1 MKIAV
6 YGATGMVG
14 GQIVKESLR
23 RGHEVTAVSR
33 TGAPVSGATACSAE
47 LADVRT
53 FANIAMDH
61 DAVVLATVPSRTGGD
76 HGEWLAAMTAAFS
89 HAGDTRLLVVGGAGA
104 LEIDGVR
111 LCDSPNYP
119 EPYRPEAR
127 TMAAAYDE
135 IRSAPEAL
143 DWTVVA
149 PAPVMQPGPRTGT
162 YVTAK
167 DSPAGP
173 SISTQDFAVA
183 MLDELETPS
192 HHRARFTVA
201 NPAGAVARDTPAYP
215 VS

>member
-23 RGHEVTAVSR
+23 RGHEVTAISR
-33 TGAPVSGATACSAE
+33 TGAALPGATACSAE
-47 LADVRT
+47 LADTRV
-53 FANIAMDH
+53 FASIASDH

-76 HGEWLAAMTAAFS
+76 HGEWLAAMKAAFGS
-89 HAGDTRLLVVGGAGA
+89 AGATRLLVVGGAGA
-104 LEIDGVR
+104 LQINGMR
-111 LCDSPNYP
+111 LCDSPDFP

-135 IRSAPEAL
+135 IRSAPESL
-143 DWTVVA
+143 DWTMLA
-149 PAPVMQPGPRTGT
+149 PAPVMQPGIRSGK
-162 YVTAK
+162 YVTAD
-167 DSPAGP
+167 DSPAGR
-173 SISTQDFAVA
+173 SITTQDFAVA
-183 MLDELETPS
+183 MLDELENPS

-201 NPAGAVARDTPAYP
+201 NTDANAVGEPGYP

>member
-23 RGHEVTAVSR
+23 RGHKVTAVSR
-33 TGAPVSGATACSAE
+33 TGAALPGATACSAE
-47 LADVRT
+47 LADARM
-53 FANIAMDH
+53 FANIASDH

-76 HGEWLAAMTAAFS
+76 HGEWLSAMKAAFGS
-89 HAGDTRLLVVGGAGA
+89 AGATRLLVVGGAGS
-104 LEIDGVR
+104 LEINGVR
-111 LCDSPNYP
+111 LCDSPDFP

-135 IRSAPEAL
+135 IRSAPESL
-143 DWTVVA
+143 NWTMLS
-149 PAPVMQPGPRTGT
+149 PAPVMQPGIRSGR
-162 YVTAK
+162 YVTAD
-167 DSPAGP
+167 DSPAGR
-173 SISTQDFAVA
+173 SITTQDFAVA
-183 MLDELETPS
+183 MLDELENPA

-201 NPAGAVARDTPAYP
+201 NTDANAVGEPGYP

>member
-23 RGHEVTAVSR
+23 RGHEVTAISR
-33 TGAPVSGATACSAE
+33 TGAALPGATACSAE
-47 LADVRT
+47 LADTRM
-53 FANIAMDH
+53 FASIASDH

-76 HGEWLAAMTAAFS
+76 HGEWLAAMKAAFGS
-89 HAGDTRLLVVGGAGA
+89 AGATRLLVVGGAGA
-104 LEIDGVR
+104 LQINGVR
-111 LCDSPNYP
+111 LCDSPEFP

-135 IRSAPEAL
+135 IRSAPESL
-143 DWTVVA
+143 DWTMLA
-149 PAPVMQPGPRTGT
+149 PAPVMQPGIRSGK
-162 YVTAK
+162 YVTAD
-167 DSPAGP
+167 DSPAGR
-173 SISTQDFAVA
+173 SITTQDFAVA
-183 MLDELETPS
+183 MLDELENPS

-201 NPAGAVARDTPAYP
+201 NTDANAVGEPGYP

>member
-14 GQIVKESLR
+14 AQIVKESLR
-23 RGHEVTAVSR
+23 RGHEVTAISR
-33 TGAPVSGATACSAE
+33 TGASVAGATACRAE

-53 FANIAMDH
+53 FANIASDH

-76 HGEWLAAMTAAFS
+76 HGEWLGAMKAAFDS
-89 HAGDTRLLVVGGAGA
+89 AGTTRLLVVGGAGA
-104 LEIDGVR
+104 LEITGMR
-111 LCDSPNYP
+111 WCDSPDFP

-135 IRSAPEAL
+135 IRSAPETL
-143 DWTVVA
+143 DWTMLA
-149 PAPVMQPGPRTGT
+149 PAPVMQPGTRSGT
-162 YVTAK
+162 YITAD

-173 SISTQDFAVA
+173 SITTQDFAVA
-183 MLDELETPS
+183 VLDELESPA

-201 NPAGAVARDTPAYP
+201 NPAVKPAPDALAYP

>member
-23 RGHEVTAVSR
+23 RGHQVTAISR
-33 TGAPVSGATACSAE
+33 AGAAVPGATACRAE

-53 FANIAMDH
+53 FATVAKDH

-76 HGEWLAAMTAAFS
+76 HGEWLSAMSAAFGS
-89 HAGDTRLLVVGGAGA
+89 AGATRLLVVGGAGA
-104 LEIDGVR
+104 LEINGVR
-111 LCDSPNYP
+111 LCDSPGFP

-135 IRSAPEAL
+135 IRSAPETL
-143 DWTVVA
+143 DWTMLA
-149 PAPVMQPGPRTGT
+149 PAPVIKPGTRSGK
-162 YVTAK
+162 YVTAQ

-173 SISTQDFAVA
+173 SITAQDFAVA
-183 MLDELETPS
+183 MLDELEAPA
-192 HHRARFTVA
+192 HHRSRFTVA
-201 NPAGAVARDTPAYP
+201 NPGKDAAEDPYPA
-215 VS
+215 S

>member
-23 RGHEVTAVSR
+23 RGHEVTAISR
-33 TGAPVSGATACSAE
+33 TGAALPGATACSAE
-47 LADVRT
+47 LADTRM
-53 FANIAMDH
+53 FASIASDH

-76 HGEWLAAMTAAFS
+76 HGEWLAAMKAAFGS
-89 HAGDTRLLVVGGAGA
+89 AGATRLLVVGGAGA
-104 LEIDGVR
+104 LQINGMR
-111 LCDSPNYP
+111 LCDSPDFP

-135 IRSAPEAL
+135 IRSAPESL
-143 DWTVVA
+143 DWTMLA
-149 PAPVMQPGPRTGT
+149 PAPVMQPGIRSGK
-162 YVTAK
+162 YVTAD
-167 DSPAGP
+167 DSPAGR
-173 SISTQDFAVA
+173 SITTQDFAVA
-183 MLDELETPS
+183 MLDELENPS

-201 NPAGAVARDTPAYP
+201 NTDANAVGEPGYP